1 MKPSLALSLSAAAI
15 CLTACSSEKA
25 QSSGAPA
32 PAPTASQKSH
42 TPGENGAK
50 VTAVASVPRSVFNAN
65 PDARDPFFPKAR
77 RSEVVETKAAEDNT
91 PLDVPSLL
99 QAHFQGVISSGG
111 TAIAVINN
119 VMLEPGRT
127 ATIPI
132 HAAGQLRQIAV
143 RCRDVARDSVLL
155 EVQGHPAPLRIVRR
169 ID

>member
-1 MKPSLALSLSAAAI
+1 MKHSFALSLSALAI
-15 CLTACSSEKA
+15 CLTACSSEQA
-25 QSSGAPA
+25 PSSGAPA
-32 PAPTASQKSH
+32 PAPTASQKSR
-42 TPGENGAK
+42 TSTESGTK
-50 VTAVASVPRSVFNAN
+50 VAAAAAVPRSVFNAN
-65 PDARDPFFPKAR
+65 PNARDPFFPKAQR
-77 RSEVVETKAAEDNT
+77 TEVAETKAPEDNT
-91 PLDVPSLL
+91 PMDVPSLL